1 MSGMREDKV
10 PALKLTVIQYV
21 IVAVLAATTWVT
33 TWVVWAGFDEG
44 C

>member
-21 IVAVLAATTWVT
+21 IVAVLALLITWLWRLQILDATN
-33 TWVVWAGFDEG
+33 
-44 C
+44 